1 MLEFGRKD
9 IAMPTDRSS
18 RPTPHDGGHDTKT
31 YSPQEVRQG
40 RIILRKSWQ
49 RALFIVGLIGIVVLA
64 VLWRV
69 LGRY

>member
-1 MLEFGRKD
+1 
-9 IAMPTDRSS
+9 MPTDRSS
-18 RPTPHDGGHDTKT
+18 RPTPRDDSDAKT

-40 RIILRKSWQ
+40 RIILRKPWQ

-69 LGRY
+69 LGGY